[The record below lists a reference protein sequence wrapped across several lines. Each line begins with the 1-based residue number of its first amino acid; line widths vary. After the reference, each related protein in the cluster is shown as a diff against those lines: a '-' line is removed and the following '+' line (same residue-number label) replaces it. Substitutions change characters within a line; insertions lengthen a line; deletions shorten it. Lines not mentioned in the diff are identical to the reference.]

1 MVPYA
6 SGPKSGA
13 SYRGMADACFIKAL
27 FSPGVVLYQCII
39 QRKRISSWSSF
50 IKSNR
55 EMETP
60 QTSQYLLNVLDN
72 LTVSVKVENTRE
84 LENRTISVTMK
95 LS

>member
-1 MVPYA
+1 
-6 SGPKSGA
+6 
-13 SYRGMADACFIKAL
+13 
-27 FSPGVVLYQCII
+27 
-39 QRKRISSWSSF
+39 
-50 IKSNR
+50 
-55 EMETP
+55 METP